1 MRQPLK
7 LGMVGGGS
15 GAFIGA
21 VHRTA
26 ARLDGEW
33 EVAAGALSG
42 SPERSLASGR
52 QIGLQDDRNYGT
64 WQEMLERESALP
76 PGERIDAVAVVTPNH
91 LHFPVASAFVT
102 AGFNVICDKPM
113 VLDSGQAGE
122 LARLVAEAGVLFAV
136 TYNYS
141 GYPMVREARELIRSG
156 RLGRLRKVIVEYTQ
170 GWLATAVEGQDNKQ
184 ADWRTDPARSGIAG
198 AVGDIGTHAENLLT
212 TVTGLDITH
221 ICADLTTFVPGRQLD
236 DDASMLL
243 RLSGGARGLL
253 TASQVCTG
261 VENSLSIKVYGELGG
276 LEWQQ
281 EKPNELTLRE
291 LEGPERILRRGNG
304 YLSAAAQA
312 VNRIP
317 SGHPEGFIEAF
328 ANIYRGIALTLRA
341 RRDGQLT
348 DLPGHEFPDVHSG
361 TRGVRF
367 VEAVVES
374 SRSDQRWTEL
384 RPAS

>member
-52 QIGLQDDRNYGT
+52 QTGLPDDRNYGT

-304 YLSAAAQA
+304 YLSAAARA

-341 RRDGQLT
+341 RRDGQPT

-361 TRGVRF
+361 ARGVRF